1 MLPYSQNTCIIS
13 LISLRQVADFERLKA
28 TPMLHHQGHK
38 KNYDCKYSSGCFK
51 DTRKGT
57 QHANQFSWI
66 MLLSKYQCGL
76 PQWFSTRFLIAMLK
90 KHKVSVDKGTFFGVF
105 SITFWKLFPTS

>member
-66 MLLSKYQCGL
+66 MLLSNTSVDFHNGSAHDFWLPCWKNIKYL
-76 PQWFSTRFLIAMLK
+76 WIKERFL
-90 KHKVSVDKGTFFGVF
+90 VYFQ
-105 SITFWKLFPTS
+105 